1 MLGQIVTENGQ
12 KKIKPLTADVGAGL
26 PVGTWCSFEN
36 DVAPNANWIR
46 AGTTFDASA
55 YPVLASYLGTNVVPN
70 KGTGLD
76 WDNAETITLST
87 SDYEVTKSGWITCFA
102 RTATS
107 GTALY
112 LRVNGVRVAYGSYG
126 NNIALYVNAQ
136 VEVKAGDKIN
146 FEGTV
151 SFQDTHFVPYLHPL
165 FIKAT
170 SGLSENQQDSV
181 INTLNVSRSYS
192 TDETLT
198 GKTWIDGK
206 PIYRKVFTGIASNID
221 QAENIA
227 TISNVSSVVS
237 VRNLQKASNAGWY
250 ENWGYARTQSSE
262 IESTAYFDIDTG
274 KLYQSH
280 KNSVFNSQ
288 PYTVILEYTKTT
300 D

>member
-1 MLGQIVTENGQ
+1 MFGKIIIENGQ

-136 VEVKAGDKIN
+136 IEVKAGDKIN

-181 INTLNVSRSYS
+181 INALNVSRSYS
-192 TDETLT
+192 TEETLT

-206 PIYRKVFTGIASNID
+206 PIYRKVWTGLSIGVASGSW
-221 QAENIA
+221 Q
-227 TISNVSSVVS
+227 
-237 VRNLQKASNAGWY
+237 NLSL
-250 ENWGYARTQSSE
+250 TDIPS
-262 IESTAYFDIDTG
+262 IDTLVKG
-274 KLYQSH
+274 LAIRSVTGDKFVYNYVSFRWT
-280 KNSVFNSQ
+280 NS
-288 PYTVILEYTKTT
+288 ILSYKSTNAESAMTDIIIEYTKTT

>member
-1 MLGQIVTENGQ
+1 MFGKIIIENGQ

-46 AGTTFDASA
+46 EGTTFDASA

-112 LRVNGVRVAYGSYG
+112 LRVNGVRVAYGSYE
-126 NNIALYVNAQ
+126 NNIALYINAQ
-136 VEVKAGDKIN
+136 IEVKAGDKIN

-181 INTLNVSRSYS
+181 INALNVSRSYS
-192 TDETLT
+192 TDEILT

-206 PIYRKVFTGIASNID
+206 PIYRKVYAGLSFTCTLNAWATVSGIQPPQNVDKLIRGWITRCKVSTDNITDIINAGVQFTG
-221 QAENIA
+221 
-227 TISNVSSVVS
+227 
-237 VRNLQKASNAGWY
+237 NLVKVHANDAFT
-250 ENWGYARTQSSE
+250 NCNE
-262 IESTAYFDIDTG
+262 II
-274 KLYQSH
+274 
-280 KNSVFNSQ
+280 V
-288 PYTVILEYTKTT
+288 EYTKTT

>member
-1 MLGQIVTENGQ
+1 MFGKIIIENGQ

-87 SDYEVTKSGWITCFA
+87 SDYEVTKSGWITCYA
-102 RTATS
+102 RPNSTS
-107 GTALY
+107 GATLY
-112 LRVNGVRVAYGSYG
+112 LRVNGVRVAYASYE
-126 NNIALYVNAQ
+126 NYLLYLNAQ
-136 VEVKAGDKIN
+136 VEVKAGDKVN
-146 FEGTV
+146 FEGTAN
-151 SFQDTHFVPYLHPL
+151 FQESHFVPYLHPL

-181 INTLNVSRSYS
+181 INALNVSRSYS
-192 TDETLT
+192 TEETLT

-206 PIYRKVFTGIASNID
+206 PIYRKVFMTTTLFSVGTSWVNTNFYLPNCDYLIEGKILRNNGIYPAVIGGTVNID
-221 QAENIA
+221 VANNYRIQLASFM
-227 TISNVSSVVS
+227 SN
-237 VRNLQKASNAGWY
+237 SNCCG
-250 ENWGYARTQSSE
+250 
-262 IESTAYFDIDTG
+262 
-274 KLYQSH
+274 
-280 KNSVFNSQ
+280 
-288 PYTVILEYTKTT
+288 VIVEYTKTT

>member
-1 MLGQIVTENGQ
+1 MLAQIVTENGQ

-181 INTLNVSRSYS
+181 INALNVSRSYS
-192 TDETLT
+192 TEETLT

-206 PIYRKVFTGIASNID
+206 PIYRKVYTELAIKNT
-221 QAENIA
+221 N
-227 TISNVSSVVS
+227 TIVDT
-237 VRNLQKASNAGWY
+237 L
-250 ENWGYARTQSSE
+250 T
-262 IESTAYFDIDTG
+262 DID
-274 KLYQSH
+274 KLLSARGLITSYTSSSQTTPAYYITTDGSANGSWFIQIDTS
-280 KNSVFNSQ
+280 KQLRANSLHD
-288 PYTVILEYTKTT
+288 TLRITDIIIEYTKTT